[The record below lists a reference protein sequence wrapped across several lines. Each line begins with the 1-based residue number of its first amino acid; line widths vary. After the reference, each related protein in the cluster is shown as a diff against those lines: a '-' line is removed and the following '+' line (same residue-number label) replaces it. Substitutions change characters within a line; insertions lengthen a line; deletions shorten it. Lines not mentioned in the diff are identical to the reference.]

1 MKQQLSHTLKY
12 IPDVS
17 FYTVG
22 RTEAEKN
29 LVTEY
34 ESMLATIN
42 QYAAG
47 ITKYRDAD
55 DKVLED
61 LEKLESTD
69 ANLRKLRNSWKK
81 SSLDFQIQGKVK
93 TVSMNIDLVAKT
105 IHALS
110 KDRITF
116 SDAYRMVY
124 QMFIFINESIIRQ
137 RSMDESIRPYY
148 IAIAR
153 PDRITRIMQD
163 SYVIYSTDS
172 TLEPNYDDG
181 TIRVLTENELFS
193 EVLHI
198 TKLSDMSFADSPDV
212 SYRDGSRSYMAPI
225 VIFRVAPG
233 LTGDAPCLTECAYE
247 NRTISTIYYDI
258 TNSNIIEGCYPMNH
272 THTDF
277 VPDIVIGPD
286 GTDRVI
292 YAETGKEI
300 TDTIEI
306 LNGFGI
312 ESISI
317 AGYSKTSVT
326 EIPFT
331 LKHDYGSKY
340 YKLTYT
346 PTTKEIQIKVILVR
360 QIENF
365 LDWEENKCCAIMNN
379 QNGTTSFDVPLNK
392 CVDFDAY
399 DVDKIHA
406 YSGKYDPD
414 KDQFIWD
421 RIGITDAK
429 IYVGAV
435 VGSDGRTLIG
445 DEPFIHI
452 VIDRSIN
459 RNDIASYF
467 MFRFVD
473 GALFINDTRI
483 QSQYDELYLMYDN
496 VTYESNMTC
505 SKMYHATNLPKVSPY
520 GVSVGGN
527 SNQYITLFGTSVS
540 PCHLTMTNR
549 NRYKVLLS
557 FNDKGYYFAGI
568 NQFESGGIYETQ
580 ISTGIDAS
588 RISISEEHS
597 VYSPV
602 IDFNSSNSVQ
612 AVGRSSEPKVIHH
625 INFNLRSMEIVLEDI
640 RLGEK
645 GNLSV
650 LIPAKLFDGKR
661 FNFTK
666 VDDKIVYNAQ
676 QLLIFDLETG
686 NLTESKSSDAIE
698 DRVSLSSTN
707 LNNPKEWSVY
717 FTRDGNII
725 HCRLAALNK
734 DPFSYNFSKITA
746 REFSV
751 VQTLCGAETL
761 IPCKLTHYNGTWF
774 GHRFRNL
781 QTLNLPTETFV
792 ATFDLEL
799 TEDFVSDAP
808 IEVNLMIPRST
819 VMEIEEKTFTV
830 KFVKQQL
837 VNIPLKK

>member
-1 MKQQLSHTLKY
+1 MKQLIHTLEY

-17 FYTVG
+17 FYTIG

-29 LVTEY
+29 LIAEY
-34 ESMLATIN
+34 ESMLVTIN

-110 KDRITF
+110 KDQISF

-124 QMFIFINESIIRQ
+124 QMFVFINKSIICQ
-137 RSMDESIRPYY
+137 RSMDMPVSPYY

-163 SYVIYSTDS
+163 SYMIYSTDS
-172 TLEPNYDDG
+172 SLKLKPNYDND
-181 TIRVLTENELFS
+181 TISFRTLTENELFS

-346 PTTKEIQIKVILVR
+346 PTTKDIRIKVILVR

-365 LDWEENKCCAIMNN
+365 LDWEENKCCAVMNN

-399 DVDKIHA
+399 DTDKIHA

-421 RIGITDAK
+421 RIGITNAK
-429 IYVGAV
+429 IYVNAV
-435 VGSDGRTLIG
+435 VDSKGRTLT
-445 DEPFIHI
+445 DEKPFIHI
-452 VIDRSIN
+452 VVDRSIN
-459 RNDIASYF
+459 RNDIVSYF

-496 VTYESNMTC
+496 VTYESSMTC
-505 SKMYHATNLPKVSPY
+505 SKMYHAANLPKVSPY

-540 PCHLTMTNR
+540 PCHLTMTNGDR
-549 NRYKVLLS
+549 CKVLLS

-568 NQFESGGIYETQ
+568 QQLESGGIYETQ

-588 RISISEEHS
+588 RISISEDHS

-602 IDFNSSNSVQ
+602 PDFNSTNSVQ
-612 AVGRSSEPKVIHH
+612 AVGRASEPKIIHH
-625 INFNLRSMEIVLEDI
+625 INFNLRSMEIIVENI
-640 RLGEK
+640 QLGEQ

-650 LIPAKLFDGKR
+650 LIPVKLFCGKKDGK
-661 FNFTK
+661 
-666 VDDKIVYNAQ
+666 ILYNAQ

-686 NLTESKSSDAIE
+686 NLIELKSSDTIE

-707 LNNPKEWSVY
+707 LNNPKEWSNY
-717 FTRDGNII
+717 FTRNGNTIR
-725 HCRLAALNK
+725 CRLAALNK

-746 REFSV
+746 KEFSI
-751 VQTLCGAETL
+751 VQTLCGVETL
-761 IPCKLTHYNGTWF
+761 IPCKLTNYKGTWF

-781 QTLNLPTETFV
+781 QTSNLPTETFV

-808 IEVNLMIPRST
+808 IEVNLMVPRST

-837 VNIPLKK
+837 VNIPLKR

>member
-1 MKQQLSHTLKY
+1 MKQLIHTLEY

-17 FYTVG
+17 FYTIG
-22 RTEAEKN
+22 RTEAERN
-29 LVTEY
+29 LITEY
-34 ESMLATIN
+34 ESMLVTIN

-110 KDRITF
+110 KDQISF

-124 QMFIFINESIIRQ
+124 LMFVFVNKSIICQ
-137 RSMDESIRPYY
+137 RNMDMPVSPYY
-148 IAIAR
+148 IAVAR

-163 SYVIYSTDS
+163 SYMIYSTDS
-172 TLEPNYDDG
+172 ALKLKPNYDND
-181 TIRVLTENELFS
+181 TISFRTLTENELFS

-198 TKLSDMSFADSPDV
+198 TKLSDTSFADSPDV

-277 VPDIVIGPD
+277 VPDIIIGPD

-346 PTTKEIQIKVILVR
+346 PTTKDIRIKVILAR

-365 LDWEENKCCAIMNN
+365 LDWEENKCCAVMNN

-392 CVDFDAY
+392 CVGFDAY
-399 DVDKIHA
+399 DTDKIHA

-421 RIGITDAK
+421 RIGITNAK
-429 IYVGAV
+429 IYVNAV
-435 VGSDGRTLIG
+435 VDSKGRTLT
-445 DEPFIHI
+445 DEKPFIHI
-452 VIDRSIN
+452 VVDYSIN
-459 RNDIASYF
+459 RNDIVSYF

-505 SKMYHATNLPKVSPY
+505 SKMYHAANLPKVSPY

-527 SNQYITLFGTSVS
+527 GNQYITLFGTSVS
-540 PCHLTMTNR
+540 PCHLTMTNGDR
-549 NRYKVLLS
+549 CKVLLS

-568 NQFESGGIYETQ
+568 QQLESGGIYETQ

-588 RISISEEHS
+588 RISISEDHS

-602 IDFNSSNSVQ
+602 PDFNSTNSVQ
-612 AVGRSSEPKVIHH
+612 AVGRASEPKIIHH
-625 INFNLRSMEIVLEDI
+625 INFNLRSMEIIVENI
-640 RLGEK
+640 QLGEQ

-650 LIPAKLFDGKR
+650 LIPVKLFYGKKDGK
-661 FNFTK
+661 
-666 VDDKIVYNAQ
+666 ILYNAQ

-686 NLTESKSSDAIE
+686 NLIELKSSDTIE

-707 LNNPKEWSVY
+707 LNNPKEWSNY
-717 FTRDGNII
+717 FTRNGNTIR
-725 HCRLAALNK
+725 CRLAALNK

-746 REFSV
+746 KEFSI
-751 VQTLCGAETL
+751 VQTLCGVETL
-761 IPCKLTHYNGTWF
+761 IPCKLTNYKGIWF
-774 GHRFRNL
+774 GHQFRNL
-781 QTLNLPTETFV
+781 QTSNLPTETFV

-808 IEVNLMIPRST
+808 IEVNLMVPRST

-837 VNIPLKK
+837 VNIPFKK

>member
-12 IPDVS
+12 IPNVS

-22 RTEAEKN
+22 RTKAEKN

-34 ESMLATIN
+34 ESMLVTIN

-81 SSLDFQIQGKVK
+81 SSLDFQVQGKVK

-110 KDRITF
+110 KDQISF

-124 QMFIFINESIIRQ
+124 QMFILINESIIRQ
-137 RSMDESIRPYY
+137 RSMVGLVEPYY
-148 IAIAR
+148 IAIAK
-153 PDRITRIMQD
+153 PNQITRIMQD

-172 TLEPNYDDG
+172 TLKRNYDDG
-181 TIRVLTENELFS
+181 TIRALTENELFS

-198 TKLSDMSFADSPDV
+198 TKLSNISFADSPDV

-225 VIFRVAPG
+225 VIFRVSSE

-317 AGYSKTSVT
+317 AGYSKTGVT

-331 LKHDYGSKY
+331 LNHDYGSKY

-346 PTTKEIQIKVILVR
+346 PTTKDVRIKVILVR

-365 LDWEENKCCAIMNN
+365 LDWEANKCCAIMNS

-435 VGSDGRTLIG
+435 VGSNGRTLIG
-445 DEPFIHI
+445 NEPFIHI

-459 RNDIASYF
+459 RNDIVSYF

-473 GALFINDTRI
+473 GALFINNTRI

-527 SNQYITLFGTSVS
+527 GNQYITLFGTNAS
-540 PCHLTMTNR
+540 PCQLTMTTG

-557 FNDKGYYFAGI
+557 FNDNGYYFAGI
-568 NQFESGGIYETQ
+568 QQLESGGIYETQ

-588 RISISEEHS
+588 RISISEDHS

-602 IDFNSSNSVQ
+602 PDFNSTNSVQ
-612 AVGRSSEPKVIHH
+612 AVGRASEPKIIHH
-625 INFNLRSMEIVLEDI
+625 INFNLRSMEIIVENI
-640 RLGEK
+640 QLGEQ

-650 LIPAKLFDGKR
+650 LIPVKLFYGKKDGK
-661 FNFTK
+661 
-666 VDDKIVYNAQ
+666 ILYNAQ

-686 NLTESKSSDAIE
+686 NLIELKSSDTID

-707 LNNPKEWSVY
+707 LNNPKEWSNY
-717 FTRDGNII
+717 FTRNGNTIR
-725 HCRLAALNK
+725 CRLAALNK

-746 REFSV
+746 KEFSI
-751 VQTLCGAETL
+751 VQTLCGVETL
-761 IPCKLTHYNGTWF
+761 IPCKLTNYKGTWF

-781 QTLNLPTETFV
+781 QTSNLPTETFV

-808 IEVNLMIPRST
+808 IEVNLMVPRST

-837 VNIPLKK
+837 VNIPLKR

>member
-1 MKQQLSHTLKY
+1 MRQLIHTLEY

-17 FYTVG
+17 FYTIG
-22 RTEAEKN
+22 RTEAERN
-29 LVTEY
+29 LITEY
-34 ESMLATIN
+34 ESMLVTIN

-55 DKVLED
+55 DKILED

-81 SSLDFQIQGKVK
+81 SSLDFQVQGKVK

-110 KDRITF
+110 KDQISF

-124 QMFIFINESIIRQ
+124 QMFILINESIIRQ
-137 RSMDESIRPYY
+137 RSMVGLVEPYY
-148 IAIAR
+148 IAIAK
-153 PDRITRIMQD
+153 PNQITRIMQD

-172 TLEPNYDDG
+172 TLKRNYDDG
-181 TIRVLTENELFS
+181 TIRALTENELFS

-198 TKLSDMSFADSPDV
+198 TKLSNISFADSPDV

-225 VIFRVAPG
+225 VIFRVSSE

-317 AGYSKTSVT
+317 AGYSKTGVT

-331 LKHDYGSKY
+331 LNHDYGSKY

-346 PTTKEIQIKVILVR
+346 PTTKDVRIKVILVR

-365 LDWEENKCCAIMNN
+365 LDWEANKCCAIMNS

-435 VGSDGRTLIG
+435 VGSNGRTLIG
-445 DEPFIHI
+445 NEPFIHI

-459 RNDIASYF
+459 RNDIVSYF

-473 GALFINDTRI
+473 GALFINNTRI

-527 SNQYITLFGTSVS
+527 GNQYITLFGTNAS
-540 PCHLTMTNR
+540 PCQLTMTTG

-557 FNDKGYYFAGI
+557 FNDNGYYFAGI
-568 NQFESGGIYETQ
+568 QQLESGGIYETQ

-588 RISISEEHS
+588 RISISEDHS

-602 IDFNSSNSVQ
+602 PDFNSTNSVQ
-612 AVGRSSEPKVIHH
+612 AVGRASEPKIIHH
-625 INFNLRSMEIVLEDI
+625 INFNLRSMEIIVENI
-640 RLGEK
+640 QLGEQ

-650 LIPAKLFDGKR
+650 LIPVKLFYGKKDGK
-661 FNFTK
+661 
-666 VDDKIVYNAQ
+666 ILYNAQ

-686 NLTESKSSDAIE
+686 NLIELKSSDTID

-707 LNNPKEWSVY
+707 LNNPKEWSNY
-717 FTRDGNII
+717 FTRNGNTIR
-725 HCRLAALNK
+725 CRLAALNK

-746 REFSV
+746 KEFSI
-751 VQTLCGAETL
+751 VQTLCGVETL
-761 IPCKLTHYNGTWF
+761 IPCKLTNYKGTWF

-781 QTLNLPTETFV
+781 QTSNLPTETFV

-808 IEVNLMIPRST
+808 IEVNLMVPRST

-837 VNIPLKK
+837 VNIPLKR

>member
-17 FYTVG
+17 FYTIG

-29 LVTEY
+29 LITEY

-81 SSLDFQIQGKVK
+81 SSLDFQVQGKVK

-124 QMFIFINESIIRQ
+124 RMFILINESIIRQ
-137 RSMDESIRPYY
+137 RSMDGLVGPHY
-148 IAIAR
+148 IAIAK
-153 PDRITRIMQD
+153 PNQITRIMQD

-172 TLEPNYDDG
+172 TLKRNYDDG
-181 TIRVLTENELFS
+181 TIRALTENELFS

-198 TKLSDMSFADSPDV
+198 TQISNISFADSPDV
-212 SYRDGSRSYMAPI
+212 SYRDGTRSYMAPI
-225 VIFRVAPG
+225 VIFRVSPG
-233 LTGDAPCLTECAYE
+233 LTGDAPCLIECAYK
-247 NRTISTIYYDI
+247 NRTISTVYYDI

-346 PTTKEIQIKVILVR
+346 PTTKDVRIKVILVR

-365 LDWEENKCCAIMNN
+365 LDWEENKCCATMNN
-379 QNGTTSFDVPLNK
+379 QNRTTSFEISLNK

-399 DVDKIHA
+399 DIDKIHA

-421 RIGITDAK
+421 RIKIADAK
-429 IYVGAV
+429 IYVSAAV
-435 VGSDGRTLIG
+435 DSNGRTLTK
-445 DEPFIHI
+445 ETPFIRI
-452 VIDRSIN
+452 VINHSIN
-459 RNDIASYF
+459 RNDIVSYF

-505 SKMYHATNLPKVSPY
+505 SKMYHAVNLPKVSPY

-527 SNQYITLFGTSVS
+527 SNQYITLFGTAVS
-540 PCHLTMTNR
+540 PCRCTTTNGKQCKIR
-549 NRYKVLLS
+549 LS
-557 FNDKGYYFAGI
+557 LNDKGYYFAGI
-568 NQFESGGIYETQ
+568 GQYETGGIYETQ

-588 RISISEEHS
+588 RISVNEEHAIYAPNTQPNQS
-597 VYSPV
+597 TTPV
-602 IDFNSSNSVQ
+602 ST
-612 AVGRSSEPKVIHH
+612 GRTSEPKVIHH
-625 INFNLRSMEIVLEDI
+625 INFNLRSMDIIVNDLH
-640 RLGEK
+640 LGEK
-645 GNLSV
+645 GTISV
-650 LIPAKLFDGKR
+650 LIPAKMFDGKR
-661 FNFTK
+661 DTT
-666 VDDKIVYNAQ
+666 VYNAQ

-686 NLTESKSSDAIE
+686 ELIESKSSDIVE
-698 DRVSLSSTN
+698 DRVGLSSTN

-717 FTRDGNII
+717 FTRDGNMI
-725 HCRLAALNK
+725 HCRLVALNK
-734 DPFSYNFSKITA
+734 DSFRYDFSKITA
-746 REFSV
+746 KEFSI
-751 VQTLCGAETL
+751 VQTIWGTEELL
-761 IPCKLTHYNGTWF
+761 SYKLVHYKGTWF
-774 GHRFRNL
+774 GHQFRNM
-781 QTLNLPTETFV
+781 QVSNLPTETFI

-799 TEDFVSDAP
+799 TDDFVPDTP
-808 IEVNLMIPRST
+808 IEVNLMVPRST

>member
-1 MKQQLSHTLKY
+1 MKQLIHTLEY

-17 FYTVG
+17 FYTIG

-29 LVTEY
+29 LIAEY
-34 ESMLATIN
+34 ESMLVTIN

-61 LEKLESTD
+61 LERLESTD

-110 KDRITF
+110 KDQISF

-124 QMFIFINESIIRQ
+124 LMFVFVNKSIICQ
-137 RSMDESIRPYY
+137 RNMNMPASPYY
-148 IAIAR
+148 IAVAR

-163 SYVIYSTDS
+163 SYMIYSTDS
-172 TLEPNYDDG
+172 ALKLKPNYDND
-181 TIRVLTENELFS
+181 TISFRTLTENELFS

-198 TKLSDMSFADSPDV
+198 TKLSDMSFADSSDV

-233 LTGDAPCLTECAYE
+233 LTGNAPCLTECAYE

-277 VPDIVIGPD
+277 VPDIIIGPD

-346 PTTKEIQIKVILVR
+346 PTTKDIRIKVILVR

-365 LDWEENKCCAIMNN
+365 LDWEENKCCAVMNN

-392 CVDFDAY
+392 CVGFDAY
-399 DVDKIHA
+399 DIDKIHA

-429 IYVGAV
+429 IYVNAV
-435 VGSDGRTLIG
+435 VDSNGRTLIG
-445 DEPFIHI
+445 EKPFIHI
-452 VIDRSIN
+452 VVDRSIN
-459 RNDIASYF
+459 RNDIVSYF

-496 VTYESNMTC
+496 VTYESSMTC
-505 SKMYHATNLPKVSPY
+505 SKMYHAANLPKVSPY

-540 PCHLTMTNR
+540 SCHLTMTNGDR
-549 NRYKVLLS
+549 CKVLLS

-568 NQFESGGIYETQ
+568 QQLESGGIYETQ

-588 RISISEEHS
+588 RISISEDHS

-602 IDFNSSNSVQ
+602 PDFNSTNSVQ
-612 AVGRSSEPKVIHH
+612 AVGRASEPKIIHH
-625 INFNLRSMEIVLEDI
+625 INFNLRSMEIIVENI
-640 RLGEK
+640 QLGEQ

-650 LIPAKLFDGKR
+650 LIPVKLFYGKKDGK
-661 FNFTK
+661 
-666 VDDKIVYNAQ
+666 ILYNAQ

-686 NLTESKSSDAIE
+686 NLIELKSSDTIE

-707 LNNPKEWSVY
+707 LNNPKEWSNY
-717 FTRDGNII
+717 FTRNGNTIR
-725 HCRLAALNK
+725 CRLAALNK

-746 REFSV
+746 KEFSI
-751 VQTLCGAETL
+751 VQTLCGVETL
-761 IPCKLTHYNGTWF
+761 IPCKLINYKGTWF
-774 GHRFRNL
+774 GHQFRNL
-781 QTLNLPTETFV
+781 QASNLPTETFV

-799 TEDFVSDAP
+799 TEDFLSDAP
-808 IEVNLMIPRST
+808 IEVNLMVPRST

-837 VNIPLKK
+837 VNIPLKR